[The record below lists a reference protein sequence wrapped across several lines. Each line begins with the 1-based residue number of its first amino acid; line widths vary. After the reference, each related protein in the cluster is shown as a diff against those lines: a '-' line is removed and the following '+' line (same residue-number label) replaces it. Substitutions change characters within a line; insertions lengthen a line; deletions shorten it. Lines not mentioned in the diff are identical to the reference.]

1 MSGPDPCAGCAGART
16 GRAETVEELTRRGFL
31 TQSMLAAAAAVLVAA
46 CGDGQIGTG
55 LPTNVTGACEIE
67 EDDDDGGGGGS
78 QTSGCGASTGPTGK
92 LVVTL
97 ASFPALA
104 NVGGAARVDG
114 NSRTPIA
121 LVRTAAAAFVAL
133 SMTCPHQGTRVS
145 IVNGGFFCP
154 NHGARF
160 TLTGQ
165 WSGGQPTS
173 SLHSYPAVY
182 DAAAGTVTIG

>member
-1 MSGPDPCAGCAGART
+1 MSGPDPCAGCAGARA

-55 LPTNVTGACEIE
+55 LPTDVTGACEIE
-67 EDDDDGGGGGS
+67 DDDDGPS
-78 QTSGCGASTGPTGK
+78 SASGCGASTSPTGK

-97 ASFPALA
+97 ASFPVLA

-121 LVRTAAAAFVAL
+121 LVRTAAATFVAL

-160 TLTGQ
+160 TLAGQ

-173 SLHSYPAVY
+173 SLRSYPAVY